1 MSSIYSNSS
10 VHGPGDVV
18 VEDHHQVSLP
28 PQVELPHSVEL
39 PQPPSY
45 QVEFPLQD
53 RRRFRD

>member
-1 MSSIYSNSS
+1 MSSIYSKSS

-18 VEDHHQVSLP
+18 VDVNHQVSLL

-39 PQPPSY
+39 PQPSY

-53 RRRFRD
+53 RGRFRD